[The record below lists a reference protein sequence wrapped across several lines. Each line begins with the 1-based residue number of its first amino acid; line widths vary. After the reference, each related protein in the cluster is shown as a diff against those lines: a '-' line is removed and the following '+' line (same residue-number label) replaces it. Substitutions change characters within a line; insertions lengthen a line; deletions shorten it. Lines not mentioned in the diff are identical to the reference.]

1 MGGDEFFVAARLPRL
16 MAGLVAD
23 RYCTALDFRMA
34 WEGGVLDVHV
44 SVGFAVSG
52 GESPAELI
60 AAADRAMYEQKRSQ
74 VTAVVR

>member
-1 MGGDEFFVAARLPRL
+1 

-23 RYCTALDFRMA
+23 RYCTALDFRMP

-44 SVGFAVSG
+44 
-52 GESPAELI
+52 
-60 AAADRAMYEQKRSQ
+60 MYEQKRSQ